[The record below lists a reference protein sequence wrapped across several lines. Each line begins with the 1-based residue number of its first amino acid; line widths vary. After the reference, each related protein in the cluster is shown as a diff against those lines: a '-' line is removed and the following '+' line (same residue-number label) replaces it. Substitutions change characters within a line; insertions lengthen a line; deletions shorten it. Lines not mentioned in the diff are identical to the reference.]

1 MDTKFTKGPLFVVQ
15 PDKWPFNIEIV
26 DTAGELVFEE
36 HRHSYS
42 TSHKTVEDVMNCV
55 GFRNTRDDPE
65 FVDRAI
71 AANERQL
78 ADAYLRAAAPDL
90 LEALR
95 LCYDHCRLYYP
106 EVEHNNV
113 GEAVRAAL
121 RKATGV
127 SNETNLGS

>member
-1 MDTKFTKGPLFVVQ
+1 MKFTKGPLFVVQ

-36 HRHSYS
+36 RRHSYS

-55 GFRNTRDDPE
+55 GFHNTRDGPE
-65 FVDRAI
+65 FADRAI

-90 LEALR
+90 FEALR
-95 LCYDHCRLYYP
+95 LMISDDFPSLPLTVQALRL
-106 EVEHNNV
+106 EL
-113 GEAVRAAL
+113 ADAAL

-127 SNETNLGS
+127 PTEPNLGS